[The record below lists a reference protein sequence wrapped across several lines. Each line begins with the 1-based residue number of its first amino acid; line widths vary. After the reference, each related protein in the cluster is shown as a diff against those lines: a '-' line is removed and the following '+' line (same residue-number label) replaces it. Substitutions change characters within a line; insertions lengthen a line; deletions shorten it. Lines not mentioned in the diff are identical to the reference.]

1 MSSKNT
7 TIARKDNKDK
17 DGKDKD
23 DLHFR
28 VRAPEPL
35 AVKLQGVP
43 DWFYALQAATPT
55 GAESLS
61 AERARASFDSTAM
74 TRILFGTNLVG
85 VFEDT
90 LDALNEDGGFSK
102 ENRYY
107 MGRSERFKDRLRMDS
122 RFAQMARERK
132 WNDTQRTVA
141 NLLIDEPG
149 TFSLH
154 TGMFMPCL
162 NSQGTDEQRK
172 YWLRLANNYNIIGC
186 YAQTELGHGSN
197 VQGLETTATYIPETE
212 QFELHS
218 PTLTAAK
225 WWVGGL
231 GKTATHAIVMA
242 RLITKGKDMGPHP
255 FIVPIRSLE
264 DHKPFPGI
272 MIGDVG
278 PKMGFNCVD
287 NGFMLFNKYR
297 ISRDHM
303 LMRYS
308 KVDKE
313 GTYTAPPVQRISY
326 GTMIF
331 VRAYLCASSALALA
345 RGATVAIRY
354 SAIRR
359 QFSDPNASKDDTV
372 FNQYTSPAGGPKSK
386 VETAVIDYSL
396 QQYRL
401 FPIIAQ
407 AYALHFTG
415 FWMLRIYVKMMK
427 EMNTGNLD
435 LLPEVHAASSG
446 LKSLTTTIA
455 AAGIEEARRAC
466 GGHGYSLFS
475 GLPDFLNTF
484 LPLVTLEG
492 DNHLLT
498 QQTARY
504 LLKQVRKYAQDPS
517 KIPTNDSSTTKYLGA
532 PVSSHWTSAKT
543 EQDLMNP
550 LVLLEAYAHRS
561 KRLVVELATAMS
573 KGQSWNDSLI
583 EMYAVSK
590 AHCQYILLKNFV
602 AAAYHD
608 KRAIKAQVSAP
619 LGTLCVLFGLAT
631 MEQELSEFVEDG
643 FVSRVQTVWMRSAVK
658 KALAAVRPDAV
669 ALVDAW
675 GIPDYVLNSALGR
688 HDGKVYESMF
698 EMALKEPLNVNA
710 RMKGDV
716 VEGYEEYLRPL
727 IRRGLD
733 VGAGP
738 KL

>member
-1 MSSKNT
+1 MGDT
-7 TIARKDNKDK
+7 NKDK
-17 DGKDKD
+17 EVSKEHKP
-23 DLHFR
+23 
-28 VRAPEPL
+28 RAPEPL
-35 AVKLQGVP
+35 VEKMTGIP
-43 DWFYALQAATPT
+43 DWFYALKAASPT
-55 GAESLS
+55 GGDSLA
-61 AERARASFDSTAM
+61 AERARATFDPAAM
-74 TRILFGTNLVG
+74 TRVLFGNNLVG
-85 VFEDT
+85 VFEET
-90 LDALNEDGGFSK
+90 LGVLQSDENNTFSK

-107 MGRSERFKDRLRMDS
+107 MGRSERFKDRLKMDS
-122 RFAQMARERK
+122 KFAEIARTNK

-172 YWLRLANNYNIIGC
+172 YWLGLAHNYRIIGC

-218 PTLTAAK
+218 PSLTAAK

-231 GKTATHAIVMA
+231 GKTATHAVVMA
-242 RLITKGKDMGPHP
+242 RLITKGKDFGPHT

-272 MIGDVG
+272 MVGDVG

-313 GTYTAPPVQRISY
+313 GNYHAPPVQRISY

-331 VRAYLCASSALALA
+331 VRAYLVASSALALA

-359 QFSDPNASKDDTV
+359 QFSDPNASKDDAV
-372 FNQYTSPAGGPKSK
+372 FQKFSPLPGSK
-386 VETAVIDYSL
+386 AKCETAVIDYSL

-407 AYALHFTG
+407 SYALHFSG

-427 EMNTGNLD
+427 NINDGNLD

-504 LLKQVRKYAQDPS
+504 LLKQVKKYSQDPS

-532 PVSSHWTSAKT
+532 PYLKSWTSAKK
-543 EQDLMNP
+543 EEDLQNTD
-550 LVLLEAYAHRS
+550 VLLDAFGHRS
-561 KRLVVELATAMS
+561 KRLVVELATKMA

-583 EMYAVSK
+583 EMYAISK

-602 AAAYHD
+602 HGATD
-608 KRAIKAQVSAP
+608 KRASKAGVTGP
-619 LGTLCVLFGLAT
+619 LGTLCVLFGLST

-643 FVSRVQTVWMRSAVK
+643 FVSQQQTTWLRSQLK
-658 KALAAVRPDAV
+658 KTLAAVRPNAV
-669 ALVDAW
+669 ALVDSW

-688 HDGKVYESMF
+688 YDGKAYESMF

-710 RMKGDV
+710 RLHGDV

-727 IRRGLD
+727 IRRGL
-733 VGAGP
+733 AP
-738 KL
+738 PSKSKL

>member
-1 MSSKNT
+1 MT
-7 TIARKDNKDK
+7 TPPKDK
-17 DGKDKD
+17 KESKHKTAFVD
-23 DLHFR
+23 
-28 VRAPEPL
+28 PL
-35 AVKLQGVP
+35 TERLPGIP
-43 DWFYALQAATPT
+43 DFFYNLAAAKPT
-55 GAESLS
+55 GHESLH
-61 AERARASFDSTAM
+61 AERARATFDSAAM
-74 TRILFGTNLVG
+74 TRVLFGANLIS

-90 LDALNEDGGFSK
+90 LAVLQSDKDNVFDK

-107 MGRSERFKDRLRMDS
+107 MGRSERFKDRLKMDS
-122 RFAQMARERK
+122 RFAQIARENK

-172 YWLRLANNYNIIGC
+172 YWLGLAHNYRIIGC

-212 QFELHS
+212 QFEIHS
-218 PTLTAAK
+218 PSLTASK

-242 RLITKGKDMGPHP
+242 RLITKGKDFGPHP
-255 FIVPIRSLE
+255 FIVPVRSLE
-264 DHKPFPGI
+264 NHKPFPGI
-272 MIGDVG
+272 MVGDVG

-297 ISRDHM
+297 IPRDHM

-313 GTYTAPPVQRISY
+313 GNYHAPPVQRISY

-331 VRAYLCASSALALA
+331 VRAYLVASSALALA

-359 QFSDPNASKDDTV
+359 QFSDPAASKDDAV
-372 FNQYTSPAGGPKSK
+372 FQNFSPAPGSK
-386 VETAVIDYSL
+386 AKCETAVIDYSL

-401 FPIIAQ
+401 FPIVAQ
-407 AYALHFTG
+407 SYALHFTG
-415 FWMLRIYVKMMK
+415 FWMLRIYAKMMK
-427 EMNTGNLD
+427 SMNEGNLD

-455 AAGIEEARRAC
+455 AAGIEEARRSC

-504 LLKQVRKYAQDPS
+504 LLKQVRKYAQDPT
-517 KIPTNDSSTTKYLGA
+517 KIPSNDSSTTKYLGA
-532 PVSSHWTSAKT
+532 PLLPSWTTAKN
-543 EQDLMNP
+543 EVDLNDP
-550 LVLLEAYAHRS
+550 VVLLDAFGHRS
-561 KRLVVELATAMS
+561 KRLVVELATKMS

-583 EMYAVSK
+583 EMYAISK

-602 AAAYHD
+602 HAAHHD
-608 KRAIKAQVSAP
+608 KRAQKAGVTEP
-619 LGTLCVLFGLAT
+619 LATLCTLFGLST

-643 FVSRVQTVWMRSAVK
+643 FVSQKQTGWLRSQLK
-658 KALAAVRPDAV
+658 KSLLAVRPNAV
-669 ALVDAW
+669 ALVDSW

-710 RMKGDV
+710 RLHGDV

-727 IRRGLD
+727 IRRGL
-733 VGAGP
+733 AP
-738 KL
+738 PSKSNL

>member
-1 MSSKNT
+1 MKGIPAFFYDLKPSAPQGANSLHVERSK
-7 TIARKDNKDK
+7 
-17 DGKDKD
+17 
-23 DLHFR
+23 
-28 VRAPEPL
+28 
-35 AVKLQGVP
+35 
-43 DWFYALQAATPT
+43 ATF
-55 GAESLS
+55 E
-61 AERARASFDSTAM
+61 TAKM
-74 TRILFGTNLVG
+74 TRFLFTNYLGGIV
-85 VFEDT
+85 
-90 LDALNEDGGFSK
+90 NEVREVLEGDPVFSK

-107 MGRSERFKDRLRMDS
+107 MGRSERFKDRLAMDS
-122 RFAQMARERK
+122 RFAQLARELK
-132 WNDTQRTVA
+132 WDDARRTVG

-149 TFSLH
+149 SFSLH

-172 YWLRLANNYNIIGC
+172 KWLGLAHNYRIIGC

-212 QFELHS
+212 EFEIHS
-218 PTLTAAK
+218 PSLTASK

-242 RLITKGKDMGPHP
+242 RLVTKGKDFGPHA

-264 DHKPFPGI
+264 NHKPFPGI
-272 MIGDVG
+272 MVGDVG

-287 NGFMLFNKYR
+287 NGFILFNHYR
-297 ISRDHM
+297 IPRDHM

-313 GTYTAPPVQRISY
+313 GNYSAPPVQRISY

-331 VRAYLCASSALALA
+331 VRAYLVASSALALA
-345 RGATVAIRY
+345 RGATVAVRY

-359 QFSDPNASKDDTV
+359 QFTDPEASKNDDV
-372 FNQYTSPAGGPKSK
+372 LKC
-386 VETAVIDYSL
+386 ETAVIDYSL

-407 AYALHFTG
+407 SYALHFSG

-427 EMNTGNLD
+427 NMNDGNMD

-455 AAGIEEARRAC
+455 AAGIEECRRSC

-498 QQTARY
+498 QQTSRY
-504 LLKQVRKYAQDPS
+504 LLKQIRKYKQDPTS
-517 KIPTNDSSTTKYLGA
+517 VPKDDGSTTKYLA
-532 PVSSHWTSAKT
+532 DPVKKSWTSAKT
-543 EQDLMNP
+543 EADLKNP
-550 LVLLEAYAHRS
+550 LILLEAFAHRS
-561 KRLVVELATAMS
+561 QRLVIELATKMA
-573 KGQSWNDSLI
+573 KGQTWNDSLI
-583 EMYAVSK
+583 EMYAISK

-602 AAAYHD
+602 HAAYHD
-608 KRAIKAQVSAP
+608 KRAKANDVSGV
-619 LGTLCVLFGLAT
+619 LISLCGLFGVST
-631 MEQELSEFVEDG
+631 MESELSEFVEDG
-643 FVSRVQTVWMRSAVK
+643 FVSHQQTGWLRTQIKNS
-658 KALAAVRPDAV
+658 LREVRPNAV
-669 ALVDAW
+669 ALVDSW

-688 HDGKVYESMF
+688 YDGKVYESMF

-710 RMKGDV
+710 RAHGDV
-716 VEGYEEYLRPL
+716 VEGYEEYLKPL
-727 IRRGLD
+727 IQRGLEKSSK
-733 VGAGP
+733 A

>member
-1 MSSKNT
+1 MADKELQKRHKPAAPLSEPMRGIPGFFYDLKPAEPQGANSLQVERAKATFDSSK
-7 TIARKDNKDK
+7 
-17 DGKDKD
+17 
-23 DLHFR
+23 
-28 VRAPEPL
+28 
-35 AVKLQGVP
+35 
-43 DWFYALQAATPT
+43 
-55 GAESLS
+55 
-61 AERARASFDSTAM
+61 M
-74 TRILFGTNLVG
+74 TRFLFTNYLGGIV
-85 VFEDT
+85 
-90 LDALNEDGGFSK
+90 NEVQDVLENDETFSK

-107 MGRSERFKDRLRMDS
+107 MGRSERFLDRLKMDS
-122 RFAQMARERK
+122 KFAQLARELK
-132 WNDTQRTVA
+132 WDDARRTMGS
-141 NLLIDEPG
+141 LLIDEPG

-172 YWLRLANNYNIIGC
+172 YWLGLAHNYRIIGC

-212 QFELHS
+212 QFEIHS
-218 PTLTAAK
+218 PSLTASK

-242 RLITKGKDMGPHP
+242 RLITKGKDFGPHA

-264 DHKPFPGI
+264 NHKPFAGI
-272 MIGDVG
+272 MVGDVG

-287 NGFMLFNKYR
+287 NGFILFNKYR
-297 ISRDHM
+297 IPRDHM

-313 GTYTAPPVQRISY
+313 GNYSAPPVQKISY

-331 VRAYLCASSALALA
+331 VRAYLVASSALALA

-359 QFSDPNASKDDTV
+359 QFTDPEASKNDEV
-372 FNQYTSPAGGPKSK
+372 FQQYVPQNPKLK
-386 VETAVIDYSL
+386 CETAVIDYSL

-407 AYALHFTG
+407 SYALHFSG
-415 FWMLRIYVKMMK
+415 FWMLRIYMKMMK
-427 EMNTGNLD
+427 NMNDGNMD

-455 AAGIEEARRAC
+455 AAGIEECRRSC

-498 QQTARY
+498 QQTSRY
-504 LLKQVRKYAQDPS
+504 LLKQLRKYKQDPS
-517 KIPTNDSSTTKYLGA
+517 SIPKSDGSTTKYLGA
-532 PVSSHWTSAKT
+532 MPTKSWTAAKT
-543 EQDLMNP
+543 EADLQNP
-550 LVLLEAYAHRS
+550 LILLEAFAHRS
-561 KRLVVELATAMS
+561 QRLVIELATKMA
-573 KGQSWNDSLI
+573 KGQVWNDSLI
-583 EMYAVSK
+583 EMYAISK

-602 AAAYHD
+602 HAAYHD
-608 KRAIKAQVSAP
+608 KRAAANEVAP
-619 LGTLCVLFGLAT
+619 VLVTLCVLFGLST
-631 MEQELSEFVEDG
+631 MESELSEFVEDG
-643 FVSRVQTVWMRSAVK
+643 FVSQKQTVWLRAQIK
-658 KALAAVRPDAV
+658 KSLAAVRPNAV
-669 ALVDAW
+669 ALVDSW

-688 HDGKVYESMF
+688 YDGKVYESMF

-710 RMKGDV
+710 RAHGDV
-716 VEGYEEYLRPL
+716 VEGYEEFLKPL
-727 IRRGLD
+727 IQRGLSSD
-733 VGAGP
+733 DKA

>member
-1 MSSKNT
+1 MSSKT
-7 TIARKDNKDK
+7 SGAVESASHDELTRAVSSK
-17 DGKDKD
+17 
-23 DLHFR
+23 
-28 VRAPEPL
+28 VRSKEPL
-35 AVKLQGVP
+35 TTKMEGIP
-43 DWFYALQAATPT
+43 DFFYALKAFAPS
-55 GAESLS
+55 GHDSLVS
-61 AERARASFDSTAM
+61 ERARATFDVHAM
-74 TRILFGTNLVG
+74 TKILFGPKLMRV
-85 VFEDT
+85 VVDVQER
-90 LDALNEDGGFSK
+90 LMADGGFSK

-107 MGRSERFKDRLRMDS
+107 MGRSERFLDRLAMDS
-122 RFAQMARERK
+122 RFAQLARELK
-132 WNDTQRTVA
+132 WNDAQRTVA

-149 TFSLH
+149 SFSLH

-172 YWLRLANNYNIIGC
+172 YWLGLAHNYRIIGC

-212 QFELHS
+212 EFEIHS
-218 PTLTAAK
+218 PTLTSAK

-231 GKTATHAIVMA
+231 GKTATHAVVMA

-264 DHKPFPGI
+264 DHKPFKGI
-272 MIGDVG
+272 MVGDVG

-287 NGFMLFNKYR
+287 NGFILFNKYR
-297 ISRDHM
+297 IPRDHM

-308 KVDKE
+308 QVDKE
-313 GTYTAPPVQRISY
+313 GNYHAPPVQRISY

-331 VRAYLCASSALALA
+331 VRAYLVASSALALA

-354 SAIRR
+354 SAVRR
-359 QFSDPNASKDDTV
+359 QFTDPIASKDDNIFTNFV
-372 FNQYTSPAGGPKSK
+372 PSPQNRPTKC
-386 VETAVIDYSL
+386 ETAVIDYSI

-401 FPIIAQ
+401 FPIVAQ
-407 AYALHFTG
+407 AYALHFSG
-415 FWMLRIYVKMMK
+415 FWMLRIYVKMMQG
-427 EMNTGNLD
+427 MNEGNLD

-504 LLKQVRKYAQDPS
+504 LLKQLRAYAADPTKVPKS
-517 KIPTNDSSTTKYLGA
+517 EGSTTKYLA
-532 PVSSHWTSAKT
+532 TPLAKAWASCRT
-543 EQDLMNP
+543 VADMHNP
-550 LVLLEAYAHRS
+550 AVLIEAFAHRS
-561 KRLVVELATAMS
+561 KRLVTDLASRMA
-573 KGQSWNDSLI
+573 KGQTWNDSLI
-583 EMYAVSK
+583 EMYAISK
-590 AHCQYILLKNFV
+590 AHCQYILLRNFV
-602 AAAYHD
+602 HAAHHD
-608 KRAIKAQVSAP
+608 KHILKEPKCGAA
-619 LGTLCVLFGLAT
+619 LGKLCVLFALST
-631 MEQELSEFVEDG
+631 MEAELSEFVEDG
-643 FVSRVQTVWMRSAVK
+643 FMSAVQIGWMRDELK
-658 KALAAVRPDAV
+658 KSLALVRPDIV

-675 GIPDYVLNSALGR
+675 AIPDYVLHSALGR
-688 HDGKVYESMF
+688 YDGKVYESMF
-698 EMALKEPLNVNA
+698 EMALKEPLNVKA
-710 RMKGDV
+710 RTRGDV

-727 IRRGLD
+727 IRRGLSD
-733 VGAGP
+733 A